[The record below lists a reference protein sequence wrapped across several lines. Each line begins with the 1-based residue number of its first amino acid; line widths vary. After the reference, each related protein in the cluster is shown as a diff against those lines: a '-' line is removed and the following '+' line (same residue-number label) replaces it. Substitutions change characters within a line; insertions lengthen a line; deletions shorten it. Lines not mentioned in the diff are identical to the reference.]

1 MSWWLRLGCF
11 LTGWNSKILAQC
23 SEASYKHLKKYTA
36 ALLILMILWGFTGF
50 CFAQRYVHAPLWGCV
65 LSSLIFI
72 TIIVQIERQIILTVG
87 NNKVG
92 VIFRLFIAII
102 MAFLGSAILDQ
113 VIFGEDIKRKMVEIT
128 DKQVTELLPVRL
140 KVIDD
145 KLAELQLDIDSLDKM
160 NQILNDEIAKNP
172 TTKTVSTSTTYKN
185 VLQEDGTYKK
195 IPETTVSTSPVANP
209 RIKQVETNNQNLER
223 LRKQQ
228 NEYTIKKMEVEND
241 LREEL
246 STNIGFLEELHAMLE
261 LLKTRMEAL
270 IFYSIIFL
278 FLVSLELFIVFS
290 KMGDKKCDYDMIVE
304 HQLNVKATALGELVR
319 NMNRNNQA

>member
-1 MSWWLRLGCF
+1 MKAWLRLGCF

-50 CFAQRYVHAPLWGCV
+50 CFAQRYVHAPLWGCI
-65 LSSLIFI
+65 LSAFVFI

-92 VIFRLFIAII
+92 VVFRLFIAII

-128 DKQVTELLPVRL
+128 DKQVTELLPIRL
-140 KVIDD
+140 KVIDE
-145 KLAELQLDIDSLDKM
+145 KLVELQLNIDSLDRM
-160 NQILNDEIAKNP
+160 NLALNNEIAKNP

-195 IPETTVSTSPVANP
+195 IPETTVSTNPVANP
-209 RIKQVETNNQNLER
+209 RIKQVETNNLNLKR

-228 NEYTIKKMEVEND
+228 DEYTIKKMEVEND
-241 LREEL
+241 LRKEL

-261 LLKTRMEAL
+261 LLKTRTEAL

-304 HQLNVKATALGELVR
+304 HQLNVKASALGELVK
-319 NMNRNNQA
+319 NMNRGNLT

>member
-1 MSWWLRLGCF
+1 MSLWLRLGCF

-140 KVIDD
+140 KVIDE
-145 KLAELQLDIDSLDKM
+145 KLEELQQNIDSLDRM
-160 NQILNDEIAKNP
+160 NLKLNNEIAKNP

-209 RIKQVETNNQNLER
+209 RIKQVETNNLNLER

-228 NEYTIKKMEVEND
+228 DEYTIKKMEVEND
-241 LREEL
+241 LRKEL

-261 LLKTRMEAL
+261 LLKTRTEAL

-304 HQLNVKATALGELVR
+304 HQLNVKASALGELVK
-319 NMNRNNQA
+319 NMNRGNLT

>member
-1 MSWWLRLGCF
+1 MNAWLRLGCF
-11 LTGWNSKILAQC
+11 LTGWNSKILVQC

-50 CFAQRYVHAPLWGCV
+50 CFAQRYVHAPLWGCI
-65 LSSLIFI
+65 LSSVIFI

-87 NNKVG
+87 TSKLG
-92 VIFRLFIAII
+92 VVFRLFIAII

-145 KLAELQLDIDSLDKM
+145 KLTELQQNIDSLDRI
-160 NQILNDEIAKNP
+160 NLVLNDEIAKNP
-172 TTKTVSTSTTYKN
+172 TTKAISTSTIYKN

-195 IPETTVSTSPVANP
+195 IPETTVSTTPVANP
-209 RIKQVETNNQNLER
+209 RIKQVETNNVNLER

-228 NEYTIKKMEVEND
+228 DEYTIKKLEVEKN
-241 LREEL
+241 LRQEL
-246 STNIGFLEELHAMLE
+246 SSNVGFLEELHAMLE
-261 LLKTRMEAL
+261 LLSSRTEAL
-270 IFYSIIFL
+270 IFYCIIFS
-278 FLVSLELFIVFS
+278 FLISLELFVVAS
-290 KMGDKKCDYDMIVE
+290 KMSDKKCDYDMIVE
-304 HQLNVKATALGELVR
+304 HQLNVKAIALGELVR
-319 NMNRNNQA
+319 NMNKNQA

>member
-1 MSWWLRLGCF
+1 MNAWLRLGCF
-11 LTGWNSKILAQC
+11 LTGWNSKILVQC

-50 CFAQRYVHAPLWGCV
+50 CFAQRYVHAPLWGCI
-65 LSSLIFI
+65 LSSVIFI

-87 NNKVG
+87 TSKLG
-92 VIFRLFIAII
+92 VVFRLFIAII

-145 KLAELQLDIDSLDKM
+145 KLAELQHNIDSLDRM
-160 NQILNDEIAKNP
+160 NLVLNDEIAKNP

-195 IPETTVSTSPVANP
+195 IPETTVSTTPVANP
-209 RIKQVETNNQNLER
+209 RIKQVEINNINLER

-228 NEYTIKKMEVEND
+228 DEYTIKKLEVEKN
-241 LREEL
+241 LRQEL
-246 STNIGFLEELHAMLE
+246 SSNVGFLEELHAMLE
-261 LLKTRMEAL
+261 LLSSRTEAL
-270 IFYSIIFL
+270 IFYCIIFS
-278 FLVSLELFIVFS
+278 FLISLELFVVAS
-290 KMGDKKCDYDMIVE
+290 KMSDKKCDYDMIVE
-304 HQLNVKATALGELVR
+304 HQLNVKAIALGELVR
-319 NMNRNNQA
+319 NMNKTQA